1 MDIDKMINVSM
12 DMMDAV
18 TDAVNR
24 GDFSDLNST
33 LQRMIRPGAQQ
44 GSWAEYTE
52 AERRREQ
59 EMRQRQA
66 AQRARQAQQAEEARR
81 QAQAQQQ
88 ARYEQYRQQQQAQ
101 QQAPAMGRQFGGAYP
116 YRTPYFQQDV
126 GRYNGLPRV
135 IIGAALI
142 AFSAFGAMF
151 GLGVGLLDHSILEG
165 IISSVPSMLFLIAG
179 IFLILNGNRR
189 RKLTKKY
196 LEYGKVTGDATY
208 ITLASLAK
216 LTRKNIDLVKEDI
229 KSLIK
234 SGHLA
239 HAKLDDEETTLMLT
253 PKVYE
258 QYLMSQKGR
267 LQAEAEAEM
276 KKEREEARY
285 ASYSPEVREILSEG
299 ERYLKTLRE
308 SNDSIPGEEMTG
320 KLSKQEEIVNK
331 IFDQVKKDPAAARD
345 LRKFMNYYLPTTEK
359 LLKAYI
365 DVDQQPIT
373 GENIRS
379 TKEEIEKA
387 MDTVNEAFEN
397 LLDSMF
403 EDANMDVMSDISV
416 MNTMMAQDGLTDKD
430 KMK

>member
-1 MDIDKMINVSM
+1 
-12 DMMDAV
+12 
-18 TDAVNR
+18 
-24 GDFSDLNST
+24 
-33 LQRMIRPGAQQ
+33 MIRPGSQP
-44 GSWAEYTE
+44 GSWEEYTE
-52 AERRREQ
+52 AEHRREQ

-66 AQRARQAQQAEEARR
+66 AQRAQQARRAEEDRR
-81 QAQAQQQ
+81 QQQAQQQ
-88 ARYEQYRQQQQAQ
+88 ARYEQYRQQQAQ

-135 IIGAALI
+135 IIGAALV
-142 AFSAFGAMF
+142 AFSAF
-151 GLGVGLLDHSILEG
+151 GLGVGLLDHSIIEG
-165 IISSVPSMLFLIAG
+165 IISSVPSLLFLIAG
-179 IFLILNGNRR
+179 IFMILNGNKR

-196 LEYGKVTGDATY
+196 LEYGKVAGDATY

-216 LTRKNIDLVKEDI
+216 LTRRNIDLVKEDI

-239 HAKLDDEETTLMLT
+239 HARLDDEETTLMLT

-276 KKEREEARY
+276 QKEKEDARY

-299 ERYLKTLRE
+299 ERYLKMLRE
-308 SNDSIPGEEMTG
+308 SNDKIPGEEMTG
-320 KLSKQEEIVNK
+320 KLSRQEDIVNK

-365 DVDQQPIT
+365 DVDQQPVA
-373 GENIRS
+373 GDNIRN
-379 TKEEIEKA
+379 TKQEIEKA

>member
-33 LQRMIRPGAQQ
+33 LQRMIRPGTQQ

-234 SGHLA
+234 SGHLS

-276 KKEREEARY
+276 KKEREDARY

-308 SNDSIPGEEMTG
+308 SNDRIPGEEMTG

>member
-24 GDFSDLNST
+24 GDFSDLNAT
-33 LQRMIRPGAQQ
+33 LQRMIRPGSQP
-44 GSWAEYTE
+44 GSWEEYTE

-66 AQRARQAQQAEEARR
+66 AQRAQQARRAEEARR
-81 QAQAQQQ
+81 QQQAQQQ
-88 ARYEQYRQQQQAQ
+88 ARYEQYRQQQAQ

-135 IIGAALI
+135 IIGAALV

-151 GLGVGLLDHSILEG
+151 GLGVGLLDHSIIEG
-165 IISSVPSMLFLIAG
+165 IISSVPSLLFLIAG
-179 IFLILNGNRR
+179 IFMILNGNKR

-196 LEYGKVTGDATY
+196 LEYGKVAGDATY

-216 LTRKNIDLVKEDI
+216 LTRRNIDLVKEDI

-239 HAKLDDEETTLMLT
+239 HARLDDEETTLMLT

-276 KKEREEARY
+276 QKEKEDARY

-299 ERYLKTLRE
+299 ERYLKMLRE
-308 SNDSIPGEEMTG
+308 SNDKIPGEEMTG
-320 KLSKQEEIVNK
+320 KLSRQEDIVNK

-365 DVDQQPIT
+365 DVDQQPVA
-373 GENIRS
+373 GDNIRN
-379 TKEEIEKA
+379 TKQEIEKA